1 MIGTALP
8 ETVDNNDFSL
18 LRYIYFIGQNFVT
31 ITIGI
36 FGEWNGAT
44 REPRNWGLDD
54 LNMLVNI
61 VRKNMIYKSY

>member
-8 ETVDNNDFSL
+8 ETVDNNDISL

-36 FGEWNGAT
+36 FGE
-44 REPRNWGLDD
+44 
-54 LNMLVNI
+54 
-61 VRKNMIYKSY
+61 